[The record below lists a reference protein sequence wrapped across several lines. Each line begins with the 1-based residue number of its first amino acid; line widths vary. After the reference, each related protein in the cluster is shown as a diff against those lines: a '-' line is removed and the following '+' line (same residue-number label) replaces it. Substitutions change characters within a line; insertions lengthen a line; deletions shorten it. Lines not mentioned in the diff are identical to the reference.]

1 VAEARLEAQAVVGAL
16 ERALAEE
23 REEGKQRLHRLR
35 LELTGSASE
44 QLAAQQA
51 RAKEEPSPSPSPSP
65 SPIPNPN
72 LSPIP
77 NLSPSPYP
85 HQARAKE
92 EPHPSPNPNPNLSP
106 IPNLSLAH
114 TLTRRAPRR
123 SGSKRCTHA
132 RRGGSTQRAS
142 AGRLGRLVVELA
154 PSLTFA
160 LTQPQPLT
168 PDPEL
173 YPLP

>member
-23 REEGKQRLHRLR
+23 REEGKQRLQRLR

-65 SPIPNPN
+65 S
-72 LSPIP
+72 
-77 NLSPSPYP
+77 
-85 HQARAKE
+85 
-92 EPHPSPNPNPNLSP
+92 PNPNLSP

-160 LTQPQPLT
+160 LTQPQPPT